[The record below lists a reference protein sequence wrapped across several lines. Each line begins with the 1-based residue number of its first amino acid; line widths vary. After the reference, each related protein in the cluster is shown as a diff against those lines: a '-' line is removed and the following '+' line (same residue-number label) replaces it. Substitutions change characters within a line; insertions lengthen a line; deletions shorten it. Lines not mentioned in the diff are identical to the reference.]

1 MQLYQIQPASLMVQ
15 LLYAQ
20 IHVVVYN
27 IISIFLPHFVEVIT
41 FSIHLVYISLN
52 LESYLNTTHSILPS
66 EVKNMYITTCPP
78 KWQEKFTFANRS
90 LMTWLLQSKDLYKK
104 KINWEKTFSHHTVTF
119 LSFLQRSCHTLFQVF
134 TSLLVVQAVLIMIS
148 YCYPVWIPI
157 EFKYVNLKMVFSW
170 SKWATFM

>member
-78 KWQEKFTFANRS
+78 K
-90 LMTWLLQSKDLYKK
+90 
-104 KINWEKTFSHHTVTF
+104 
-119 LSFLQRSCHTLFQVF
+119 
-134 TSLLVVQAVLIMIS
+134 
-148 YCYPVWIPI
+148 
-157 EFKYVNLKMVFSW
+157 
-170 SKWATFM
+170 

>member
-104 KINWEKTFSHHTVTF
+104 KLNGKKTFSSHSYF
-119 LSFLQRSCHTLFQVF
+119 SFLFAKIMSHFISSVYESTSCAGSVNYDF
-134 TSLLVVQAVLIMIS
+134 LLLPCVNS
-148 YCYPVWIPI
+148 NWI
-157 EFKYVNLKMVFSW
+157 
-170 SKWATFM
+170 